1 MDTIDFLRKMGERIA
16 LHKARKSIDIY
27 DGSKET
33 FLKWINA
40 IEVQMVIHS
49 LDNQNTIKLVLST
62 ISGSISEFILLFLD
76 GNLNTDWAIL
86 KAHLIGRFTTVNELG
101 EKTIDASTGEGIK
114 K

>member
-1 MDTIDFLRKMGERIA
+1 METIEILREMGERIA
-16 LHKARKSIDIY
+16 LHNAIKRIDIY

-40 IEVQMVIHS
+40 VEVQTVVQS
-49 LDNQNTIKLVLST
+49 LSNKNTIKLVLST
-62 ISGSISEFILLFLD
+62 ISGSIAEFILLFLD

-86 KAHLIGRFTTVNELG
+86 KAHLIGRYTTVNELG
-101 EKTIDASTGEGIK
+101 EQTVDALTGDGIK